1 MNPMRRHLLQL
12 AMLATVAVSMP
23 ALAVG
28 TPVQVVYHIVEGNDQ
43 AAQALM
49 NIRNHLAA
57 EPDTKIVVVALGGGV
72 DFLLEGA
79 KDRYGQAFDAKV
91 AALSSQGVQFR
102 VCKNTLMGR
111 KIDPSKVLLEAKV
124 VSSGVAEIA
133 RLQAREGF
141 AYIRP

>member
-1 MNPMRRHLLQL
+1 MNSLRRHTLQL
-12 AMLATVAVSMP
+12 ALLAMVASSTP
-23 ALAVG
+23 ALATG
-28 TPVQVVYHIVEGNDQ
+28 NPVQVVYHIADGNDQ
-43 AAQALM
+43 ALHALT
-49 NIRNHLAA
+49 NVRNHLVA
-57 EPDTKIVVVALGGGV
+57 EPSTKIVVVALGAGI

-79 KDRYGQAFDAKV
+79 KDRHGQAFDAKV

-141 AYIRP
+141 VYIRP